1 MGVVIHMI
9 RQRALGGLVMI
20 VMLGGCVA
28 EPDGIRPTT
37 SSDETSDET
46 SGGQPASLDETSD
59 ACEALR
65 IVVDKCGRCHG
76 APPEHGAPFSL
87 TSYEDLQEVD
97 AKGVTRR
104 ERAAAAVERGDMPA
118 SFIELD
124 PPVQELGDEER
135 EALLSWLRAD
145 EQVGGRCD

>member
-1 MGVVIHMI
+1 MI
-9 RQRALGGLVMI
+9 RQRALDCWVVIAFL
-20 VMLGGCVA
+20 LGCCVA
-28 EPDGIRPTT
+28 EPDGIRPAT
-37 SSDETSDET
+37 SSVEPT
-46 SGGQPASLDETSD
+46 GGQPAELEKTSD

-97 AKGVTRR
+97 AKGLTRR

-118 SFIELD
+118 GFIELE
-124 PPVQELGDEER
+124 PPVEELGDEER
-135 EALLSWLRAD
+135 EALLSWLR
-145 EQVGGRCD
+145 EGEEPGEPCD